1 MLISKEKK
9 DSKKFVLALSG
20 KVLSKIFAEPDYGKL
35 IRIIFKCS
43 ESVIL
48 YRSSPAQKA
57 ETVKFIRNTLGSGF
71 GNSLVTMAIG
81 DGANDVNMIQS
92 AHIGIGIFGKEG
104 N

>member
-1 MLISKEKK
+1 ME
-9 DSKKFVLALSG
+9 VLFT
-20 KVLSKIFAEPDYGKL
+20 V
-35 IRIIFKCS
+35 FK
-43 ESVIL
+43 SVII

-57 ETVKFIRNTLGSGF
+57 DTVRFIRNTIGAGF

-81 DGANDVNMIQS
+81 DGANDVNMIQK